1 MPVGTRDTWG
11 YPNCMELPK
20 TCLLD
25 ASCMFIGDEDGK
37 RLMKELAKKYTFTS
51 GQQTDRYCYMHQVI
65 KKHSIDRQGLEGE
78 KIRINYKHDIVEML
92 KEAPDVSKE
101 TIGAVVKHGF
111 PKEIM
116 KKFVE
121 YV

>member
-1 MPVGTRDTWG
+1 MR
-11 YPNCMELPK
+11 M
-20 TCLLD
+20 
-25 ASCMFIGDEDGK
+25 IGK
-37 RLMKELAKKYTFTS
+37 
-51 GQQTDRYCYMHQVI
+51 
-65 KKHSIDRQGLEGE
+65 
-78 KIRINYKHDIVEML
+78 KIRINYKHIVEML